1 MKIFFSMRHLG
12 SLRMYEPGIRELAA
26 RGHDIHLA
34 LGRGEALGWRPALEN
49 LLADQ
54 PRVTWSWLSPSVSTF
69 WSEVAKTV
77 RLWADYLRYFQ
88 PEYDTTPKLKARAEK
103 PVPPTLVRLSKLAL
117 FRRTRNR
124 RRLLAVLRAVERA
137 LPPVP
142 EIEDQLRTGRPD
154 LVLIT
159 PLVYLGSS
167 QFEVLRTGLAMGLRT
182 AFCVG
187 SWDHLSSKALIRD
200 MPQRVVVWN
209 ETQRDEAVRLHGV
222 PPERVVVTGAQC
234 YDQWFDRRPGRSRE
248 EFCRRVG
255 LTPDRPFLLYVCSA
269 LFWGSPIEAEF
280 VRRWVQS
287 LRASAH
293 PELRSVAVL
302 IRPHPARMDE
312 WDHVDLSSC
321 EHVTLYGSN
330 PVDDA
335 SKNDYF
341 ESLFYSRAVVGL
353 NTSAFL
359 EGAVVGRPV
368 HTILLPE
375 FHENQEGTLH
385 FRYLFT
391 VGGGVLQ
398 GGRSFEE
405 HGAQLVASLRRPADQ
420 PGTNPQFVREF
431 IRPHGL
437 DRPATSIFCDT
448 MEDLLRRPAP
458 APEGTPF
465 RFLLLRWAMYPVLWL
480 LRQVYGSKVIRDDW
494 SRKER
499 EHERRREAR
508 ERERR
513 ARQEAADRVH
523 GERRQ
528 RRAAKVAARQAAAH
542 ATEAGRQRVEV
553 EKARRKRD
561 RERDKAARTRQRARA
576 TMRARVKQ
584 RAYRWLD
591 RWRPGRQVT

>member
-1 MKIFFSMRHLG
+1 
-12 SLRMYEPGIRELAA
+12 MYEPSIRELAV
-26 RGHDIHLA
+26 RGHDVHLS

-49 LLADQ
+49 LLSDQ
-54 PRVTWSWLSPSVSTF
+54 PRITWSWLSPSMSTF
-69 WSEVAKTV
+69 WSEVAKTI
-77 RLWADYLRYFQ
+77 RLWAGYLRYFQ

-103 PVPPTLVRLSKLAL
+103 PVPPKLVRLSNSPF
-117 FRRTRNR
+117 FRRAPNR
-124 RRLLAVLRAVERA
+124 RRLLAVLRALERA

-142 EIEDQLRTGRPD
+142 EIEAQLRTERPD
-154 LVLIT
+154 VVLIT

-167 QFEVLRTGLAMGLRT
+167 QFEVLRTALAMGLRT
-182 AFCVG
+182 VFCVG

-200 MPQRVVVWN
+200 LPYRVLVWN

-234 YDQWFDRRPGRSRE
+234 YDQWFDRRPVRSRE

-269 LFWGSPIEAEF
+269 LFWGSPVEAEF

-287 LRASAH
+287 LRASAQ

-312 WDHVDLSSC
+312 WKTIDLSPF
-321 EHVTLYGSN
+321 ENVTLYGSN
-330 PVDDA
+330 PVDGA

-341 ESLFYSRAVVGL
+341 ESLFYSSAVVGL

-385 FRYLFT
+385 FRYLFK

-405 HGAQLVASLRRPADQ
+405 HCAQLEASLRQRADQ

-437 DRPATSIFCDT
+437 DQPATSIFCDT
-448 MEDLLRRPAP
+448 IDDLLRMPAP

-465 RFLLLRWAMYPVLWL
+465 RFLLLRWAMSPMLLL
-480 LRQVYGSKVIRDDW
+480 LRQGYGADVIRDDW

-499 EHERRREAR
+499 EHQRRRSVRAR
-508 ERERR
+508 ARR
-513 ARQEAADRVH
+513 ARQEVVERVH
-523 GERRQ
+523 DERRQ
-528 RRAAKVAARQAAAH
+528 RHTTKLAARETAVRAS
-542 ATEAGRQRVEV
+542 EAERQSVKV
-553 EKARRKRD
+553 EKARRNRD
-561 RERDKAARTRQRARA
+561 RERYKAGRTRQRARA
-576 TMRARVKQ
+576 ALRVRVKQ
-584 RAYRWLD
+584 TAYRWFD
-591 RWRPGRQVT
+591 RWRPGRQTT